1 MLAAFSLL
9 AMFIS
14 RKRAQKHGRPDPSS
28 TIGERGSE
36 ELHGGGRDSP
46 AGAVARSAAG
56 VLVAVAVVLT
66 MPGDGAFPADGE
78 AVPPAG
84 AAVRPVA
91 STPTPT
97 PPPVQPGSLSSG
109 HTVVSTATPA
119 PTPTPEPLLTTTDA
133 IHAGG
138 DQPTG
143 PLRAP
148 DGTIPENVNASAEFM
163 ELQGT
168 LRQEIETYS
177 AAVGGIDVA
186 IAVTDL
192 QTGETIS
199 VNGNVAHKTGC
210 TINMFALFA
219 VVSEFQAGNA
229 SPDPVAHSI
238 RIGIGHSYPP
248 EVRQFLQ
255 RTFGSYEAG
264 LDRARELM
272 REWGMTVSFFD
283 HVPYYGGSDPEPNIL
298 TALETND
305 VLTRLW
311 RGELFNEEWTA
322 YTIQRLR
329 ETASF
334 VDYILPGR
342 LPAQATVAHKI
353 GYHWDYDGWV
363 NNDAGIVTFKD
374 KDGIERGYVISYFS
388 QRARTEAIGYSFG
401 AYLSRLVWDWYAER
415 YGVASDP
422 APVWNPPLPHPA
434 PVDPGPDTTP
444 EPTPAPTT
452 SPPPTSAATPTP
464 GPAPTPEPTP
474 TPSPAPTPVP
484 TPSPALT
491 PTPQPPGPTATPH
504 SDEDREDRF

>member
-1 MLAAFSLL
+1 
-9 AMFIS
+9 
-14 RKRAQKHGRPDPSS
+14 
-28 TIGERGSE
+28 
-36 ELHGGGRDSP
+36 
-46 AGAVARSAAG
+46 
-56 VLVAVAVVLT
+56 LVAA
-66 MPGDGAFPADGE
+66 
-78 AVPPAG
+78 
-84 AAVRPVA
+84 
-91 STPTPT
+91 
-97 PPPVQPGSLSSG
+97 
-109 HTVVSTATPA
+109 
-119 PTPTPEPLLTTTDA
+119 TDA
-133 IHAGG
+133 VQTGG

-148 DGTIPENVNASAEFM
+148 DGTIPENVGASAVFA
-163 ELQGT
+163 ELQRT
-168 LRQEIETYS
+168 LQNEIEAYA

-229 SPDPVAHSI
+229 SPDPVARSI
-238 RIGIGHSYPP
+238 RIGIGESYPP

-264 LDRARELM
+264 LNRARQLM
-272 REWGMTVSFFD
+272 REWGMTASFFD

-298 TALETND
+298 TALETNR

-311 RGELFNEEWTA
+311 RGELFDEQWTA
-322 YTIQRLR
+322 YTIERLR

-353 GYHWDYDGWV
+353 GYYWDYDGWV

-374 KDGIERGYVISYFS
+374 KDGVERGYVISYFS

-415 YGVASDP
+415 YGVTSDP
-422 APVWNPPLPHPA
+422 APVWRPPLPQPVPVPVSPDPDTIPDPTPA
-434 PVDPGPDTTP
+434 PTASP
-444 EPTPAPTT
+444 EPTPAL
-452 SPPPTSAATPTP
+452 TPTP
-464 GPAPTPEPTP
+464 SPLPTPVPTP
-474 TPSPAPTPVP
+474 TPSPSPTPVI
-484 TPSPALT
+484 TPAPALT
-491 PTPQPPGPTATPH
+491 PMPQPPAPTAAPG
-504 SDEDREDRF
+504 SGEDGEDRS